1 MRLLIL
7 DQFSDPGGAQQCLR
21 DLVPEMLRRNWH
33 LTFMA
38 PGNGPLH
45 ADMNKLGL
53 RCRTLPGG
61 GYGNGEKTL
70 ADAVRYCLDL
80 SASAARVYCL
90 TRQPAPDVVY
100 VNGPRL
106 LPLAV
111 LLNRP
116 VVYHAHSRLN
126 KSYARFIVRKCLL
139 TQRVDVIA
147 TSAFVAQTLRALSA
161 SLRMKVIYPGVPD
174 QGFPIHEGRSMSR
187 IGIVGRIAPE
197 KGHLDFV
204 RAAALLSDRRLD
216 VEFAVFGS
224 SMISA
229 KGYEER
235 VRTEA
240 DGRPI
245 RFMGW
250 TNDVASVLHKLDVLT
265 VPSNANEAAGRVVIE
280 ALSAGTPVVAYPSG
294 GIPELIRH
302 EQTGLLTRTPSPESL
317 AEVVQYLLM
326 SPDLR
331 ERIIRAGRSEWYMR
345 FQLPAFQRDVCN
357 FLEAAPTREK
367 GIDQSAGRFTPRLQS
382 LEKTIARESRDHEG
396 ARLLQGPSVSCVN
409 DRSAKL

>member
-7 DQFSDPGGAQQCLR
+7 DQFSEPGGAQQCLR
-21 DLVPEMLRRNWH
+21 DLVPEMLRRNWD

-38 PGNGPLH
+38 PGKGSLH
-45 ADMNKLGL
+45 ADLSKLGV
-53 RCRTLPGG
+53 CCQTLPGG
-61 GYGNGEKTL
+61 GYSNGAKTL
-70 ADAVRYCLDL
+70 ADAIRYCYDL
-80 SASAARVYCL
+80 STSAAQVYCL
-90 TRQPAPDVVY
+90 TRPLAPEVVY

-111 LLNRP
+111 LLDRP
-116 VVYHAHSRLN
+116 IVYHAHSLLN

-139 TQRVDVIA
+139 TQRVSVIA
-147 TSAFVAQTLRALSA
+147 TSAFVAQTLRALSD

-174 QGFPIHEGRSMSR
+174 QGFSVRKTKSR
-187 IGIVGRIAPE
+187 FRVGIIGRIAPE

-204 RAAALLSDRRLD
+204 RAAALLSDRRSD

-240 DGRPI
+240 DGLPI

-250 TNDVASVLHKLDVLT
+250 TNDVASVLHELDVLA
-265 VPSNANEAAGRVVIE
+265 VPSNANEAAGRVVTE

-294 GIPELIRH
+294 GILELIRH
-302 EQTGLLTRTPSPESL
+302 EQTGLLTRTPGPESL
-317 AEVVQYLLM
+317 AETVQYLLM
-326 SPDLR
+326 NPELR
-331 ERIIRAGRSEWYMR
+331 ERIVHAGRSEWYIR
-345 FQLPAFQRDVCN
+345 FQLQAFQRDVCN
-357 FLEAAPTREK
+357 SLEAAAACGT
-367 GIDQSAGRFTPRLQS
+367 GIDHSAGRFTPRLQS
-382 LEKTIARESRDHEG
+382 LEKTIACESRDHEG
-396 ARLLQGPSVSCVN
+396 ARLLQGPSVSRVN
-409 DRSAKL
+409 DRSTRS